1 MMALLEVGSD
11 CDSIRS
17 QTSVAWCFVT
27 AGVPWISSLHQPG
40 LAVCSS
46 SNFDDLDSSKAA
58 KDAIAGDLGLGAGP
72 MTNDW
77 KASAGS
83 SVLPQVHECQPDR

>member
-1 MMALLEVGSD
+1 M
-11 CDSIRS
+11 
-17 QTSVAWCFVT
+17 
-27 AGVPWISSLHQPG
+27 
-40 LAVCSS
+40 CSS

-72 MTNDW
+72 MTNGW

-83 SVLPQVHECQPDR
+83 SVLPQVHERQPDR